1 MKSAIF
7 LEQKRPTEPRA
18 ARNIARK
25 RRPRSH
31 SPFTA
36 SPAGANGLKWNLDEM
51 LSSYTASGTLPTP
64 LSPTLPPQYE
74 QKRLDD
80 VLDHDD
86 DIESDIDNL
95 PMSLLLPTLP
105 HIFDG
110 REGHERQERGERGER
125 SDRGEKL
132 EKLEKLERLKEER
145 VEKQKEEK
153 LDRPRDD
160 RDRESK
166 SRTPLAHPLPKKPP
180 TTVSSV
186 LAGGNSGN
194 SRTSKVRWVNRAT
207 NTDKPRFLLRITF
220 KLALGKY
227 KSIFGS
233 PAKVQG
239 LGIEP
244 SQDSDVDDRQYW
256 LNIAKETQE
265 YGEKV
270 QASDPL
276 LSVIVQFDWLLVLC
290 ISHHHEEKSRIS
302 GRTASDRWH
311 SLYKEISPFIGR
323 IEKYIKANEV
333 SDKQKSFLSFLVGIL
348 AVVKALVLKR
358 VNGVLQTAIDAK
370 MAKDHTSERN
380 NTVGELQKQ
389 IIANYRHME
398 DRYAESQSFFANC
411 PAPSMI
417 FPKSWANRSAS
428 IPRISDEP
436 LQPAADKYFLPL
448 GPYSDLREGCAYLY
462 GCLRG
467 FADVFGSDINGGV
480 RYNFQGGSKRN

>member
-7 LEQKRPTEPRA
+7 LEQNRPTEPRA
-18 ARNIARK
+18 ARTIARK
-25 RRPRSH
+25 KRPRSH

-36 SPAGANGLKWNLDEM
+36 SPAGSNGLKWNLEEM
-51 LSSYTASGTLPTP
+51 LSSYTASGALPTP
-64 LSPTLPPQYE
+64 LSPTLPPQYA
-74 QKRLDD
+74 QKRADDTLDQ
-80 VLDHDD
+80 DD
-86 DIESDIDNL
+86 DTESDIDNL

-110 REGHERQERGERGER
+110 RERHERQEKGQ
-125 SDRGEKL
+125 RGEKQ
-132 EKLEKLERLKEER
+132 EKQERQNEER
-145 VEKQKEEK
+145 MEKQREDK
-153 LDRPRDD
+153 LDRSRDD
-160 RDRESK
+160 RDKESK
-166 SRTPLAHPLPKKPP
+166 SNTPLAHPLPKKPP

-186 LAGGNSGN
+186 LSGGN

-227 KSIFGS
+227 KSIFG
-233 PAKVQG
+233 PQAKVQG

-244 SQDSDVDDRQYW
+244 SKDSEVDDRHYW

-270 QASDPL
+270 QASNPL

-290 ISHHHEEKSRIS
+290 ICHHHEEKSLLS
-302 GRTASDRWH
+302 GRSASDRWH

-358 VNGVLQTAIDAK
+358 INGVLQTAIDAK
-370 MAKDHTSERN
+370 LAKDHTPEREN
-380 NTVGELQKQ
+380 RVGELQMQ

-411 PAPSMI
+411 PVPSMI

-428 IPRISDEP
+428 IPRVSDEP

-467 FADVFGSDINGGV
+467 FTDVFGSDINGGV
-480 RYNFQGGSKRN
+480 RYNFQGGTKRN